1 MNYLTVFFHYF
12 SDQRFSEILEHFG
25 VTKEK
30 KKNRL
35 ELINQLLD
43 SKNFRDTLLPEFL
56 FKAELQNF
64 CKSTGINSSGN
75 KKQIWNRITLF
86 LRDIED
92 DSISITRNE
101 QYIEVTFVVDSL
113 EHSFRDSSEMFK
125 FNALAVVH
133 RLVDYWKYNKNE
145 DKAIKALRSLH
156 PELTLD
162 ICSEMFT
169 YSLTAYKEAMEI
181 VEANTAIM
189 YKNLDKLGTKKW
201 EIQPFEE
208 AFLKK
213 YKKLN
218 KNQLWIFEQIFF
230 WHHLK

>member
-1 MNYLTVFFHYF
+1 MNYLSIFLHYF
-12 SDQRFSEILEHFG
+12 SDQRFSKILEHFE

-30 KKNRL
+30 NKTRT

-43 SKNFRDTLLPEFL
+43 SKNFRDNLLLEFL
-56 FKAELQNF
+56 YKAEMQNF
-64 CKSTGINSSGN
+64 CKSTGVSSSGN
-75 KKQIWNRITLF
+75 KKQIWNRITQF
-86 LRDIED
+86 LRDIET
-92 DSISITRNE
+92 DSISINRNE
-101 QYIEVTFVVDSL
+101 QYTQVTFVVDSL

-133 RLVDYWKYNKNE
+133 RLVDYWKYDKNE
-145 DKAIKALRSLH
+145 EKAIKALRSLH

-162 ICSEMFT
+162 TCREMFT
-169 YSLTAYKEAMEI
+169 YALTAYKEAMEI
-181 VEANTAIM
+181 VEANTAVL
-189 YKNLDKLGTKKW
+189 YKKLDKLGTKEW

-208 AFLKK
+208 AFLRK